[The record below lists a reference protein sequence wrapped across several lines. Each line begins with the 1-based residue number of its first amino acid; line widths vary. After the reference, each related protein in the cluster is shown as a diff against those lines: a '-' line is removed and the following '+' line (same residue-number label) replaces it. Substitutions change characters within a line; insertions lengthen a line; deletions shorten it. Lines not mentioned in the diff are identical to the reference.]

1 MHTPGAETTPP
12 ISRRSA
18 PRRISIRAPAPG
30 ATVPRYSGRISGRC
44 FDPHSH
50 AESDPFRYRCRK
62 GQAGRD
68 GLRETAPRGHR
79 SALENEPQALRC
91 RSHDQG
97 RIEIRG
103 DSARPLTKLNAD
115 ADSDAGSAR
124 IAGPSMTPART
135 NFGFFGSSIGPAAI
149 CARARPTENVHSHEH
164 RLLLEFR
171 RRLHRS
177 AGRRHSCAPP
187 SNQPGHCGRP
197 TEHVAA
203 DRKAGIGGQVPGRRR
218 RHTGAIASCRRAVDA
233 AWGRAPGRRDG
244 AGPRVG
250 GPCVRSEAHTEVETG
265 EAWRV
270 VRDLRGYSAPT
281 PDRSARRYRTG
292 KSLRRCRTRRTQRH
306 PGRCAGCP
314 SGRRF
319 RRLGRG

>member
-62 GQAGRD
+62 GQAGRY

-135 NFGFFGSSIGPAAI
+135 NLDSSAHPLAPLRFAR
-149 CARARPTENVHSHEH
+149 ARARPRTSTPMSTASFWSPEEGSTDRRVAGIPA
-164 RLLLEFR
+164 
-171 RRLHRS
+171 RRLQTNL
-177 AGRRHSCAPP
+177 AIVGAPQSTSP
-187 SNQPGHCGRP
+187 P
-197 TEHVAA
+197 
-203 DRKAGIGGQVPGRRR
+203 
-218 RHTGAIASCRRAVDA
+218 IAKPA
-233 AWGRAPGRRDG
+233 
-244 AGPRVG
+244 
-250 GPCVRSEAHTEVETG
+250 
-265 EAWRV
+265 
-270 VRDLRGYSAPT
+270 
-281 PDRSARRYRTG
+281 
-292 KSLRRCRTRRTQRH
+292 
-306 PGRCAGCP
+306 
-314 SGRRF
+314 
-319 RRLGRG
+319 